1 MSRGSVALTF
11 YIPEVS
17 RVAVP
22 VSTYEMTKGPFD
34 HYHVRWYFQLPVAV
48 LESPLPY
55 SGD

>member
-1 MSRGSVALTF
+1 MALRF
-11 YIPEVS
+11 YILEAS